1 MKQQLL
7 VKTTILPL
15 AELSTIITLVCD
27 NIDWEDHTLGVLDAF
42 ALGVVKWF

>member
-1 MKQQLL
+1 MTFIAMKQQLL

-27 NIDWEDHTLGVLDAF
+27 KINWEDHTSPPWAF
-42 ALGVVKWF
+42 